1 MLDPYFSATKVKWIL
16 DNVEGARAR
25 AERGELAFGTVDSWL
40 IWHLTSGHKH
50 VTDVTNAS
58 RTLLF
63 NIVKGE
69 WDPEMLKLFGVPESM
84 LPEVG
89 WSSERVGEV
98 TTTLGLGG
106 VAIAGIAGD
115 QQAALF
121 GQLCWNAGEAK
132 NTYGTGCFL
141 LQNIGTEFVRSRHKL
156 ITTVAASAQKRLE
169 YALEGSIFIG
179 GAVVQWLRDN
189 LKLIG
194 ASAEVEALAASV
206 PDTGGVVFVPAF
218 VGLGAPHWDAHAAGM
233 LIGLRRDTG
242 PGQIARA
249 ALEAIAFQ
257 VADVLEAVHS
267 ETGAPLK
274 ELRVDGGAA
283 VNDLLMQ
290 FQADVLGVPVVR
302 PRVTETTAL
311 GAAYLAGLATGFW
324 ASADALRAERK
335 GDVRFEPKMARGS
348 GPSGAGAGKRPWSG
362 QRGGPPNRCVG
373 RPCGLF
379 AELQRLADLLVPAF
393 QRLFEFEHEF
403 AGVGAVD
410 EAVIEAEAEVLHGAN
425 GDGVVAFG
433 VGEHGGLFAQAAD
446 GEDGRL
452 GLVDDGHA
460 ELAAKGAGVGERE
473 GGSADFVG
481 RELFGAGAEGEIGDG
496 AGEIGEAALLG
507 LADDGHDEAP
517 VERDGDAEMDVLVVA
532 DGEAVAV
539 FSSEAL
545 TMGKRRSAATAAAA
559 MKGM

>member
-1 MLDPYFSATKVKWIL
+1 MAYILALDQGTTSSRAIVFDADGAIVAVAQKEFQQFYPQAGWVEHDPAEILSSQMSCAVEVLAQVSARPRDVAAIGITNQRETVIVWERATGKAIHPAIVWQDRRTAAFCEELEKSGAGEMVSARTGLVLDPYFSATKLRWIL
-16 DNVEGARAR
+16 DHVEGARAR

-40 IWHLTSGHKH
+40 IWHLTSGQKH

-63 NIVKGE
+63 NVVKGE
-69 WDPEMLKLFGVPESM
+69 WDAKLLKLFGIPASM
-84 LPEVG
+84 LPEVK

-121 GQLCWNAGEAK
+121 GQLCWSTGEAK

-141 LQNIGTEFVRSRHKL
+141 LQNIGTGFMRSRHRL
-156 ITTVAASAQKRLE
+156 ITTVAASAGKRLE

-194 ASAEVEALAASV
+194 TSADVEALAASV
-206 PDTGGVVFVPAF
+206 PDTNGVVFVPAF

-242 PGQIARA
+242 HGHIARA

-257 VADVLEAVHS
+257 VADVLEAVGS
-267 ETGAPLK
+267 DTGEPLQA
-274 ELRVDGGAA
+274 LRVDGGAA

-324 ASADALRAERK
+324 PGPDALRAERK
-335 GDVRFEPKMARGS
+335 GDVRFEPKMSA
-348 GPSGAGAGKRPWSG
+348 
-362 QRGGPPNRCVG
+362 
-373 RPCGLF
+373 
-379 AELQRLADLLVPAF
+379 
-393 QRLFEFEHEF
+393 
-403 AGVGAVD
+403 
-410 EAVIEAEAEVLHGAN
+410 
-425 GDGVVAFG
+425 
-433 VGEHGGLFAQAAD
+433 
-446 GEDGRL
+446 
-452 GLVDDGHA
+452 
-460 ELAAKGAGVGERE
+460 GER
-473 GGSADFVG
+473 
-481 RELFGAGAEGEIGDG
+481 AERR
-496 AGEIGEAALLG
+496 ARWQKA
-507 LADDGHDEAP
+507 
-517 VERDGDAEMDVLVVA
+517 VERAKEW
-532 DGEAVAV
+532 
-539 FSSEAL
+539 
-545 TMGKRRSAATAAAA
+545 SA
-559 MKGM
+559 